1 MHETEQSP
9 YNYVVDQG
17 KLNWII
23 DGYHN
28 IVFLGRFS
36 KIISCGQYLCS
47 CKQLFQNALKLQ
59 FRPTGGYKQIEKI
72 KIQLS

>member
-28 IVFLGRFS
+28 IVFLGIEVV
-36 KIISCGQYLCS
+36 KYIISCSFKMFLHLIPY
-47 CKQLFQNALKLQ
+47 KLQ

>member
-36 KIISCGQYLCS
+36 KIMSCDQY
-47 CKQLFQNALKLQ
+47 
-59 FRPTGGYKQIEKI
+59 
-72 KIQLS
+72 IQGVSY